1 MTLMREDKK
10 FSLDFI
16 IYHFSFILE
25 KDRKAVYCSRV
36 KAVECRTACPCQIDR
51 VKMLREIME
60 TFYSVRSGIKK
71 PFLVIHQHWLPSCFR
86 LRSELAHYKEKV
98 EQIWRSTLEN
108 VVRWSLSFGAEKSLE
123 YLTWKLTVGGNYSG
137 DIQRNKLQAVAL
149 MKRKTFSM

>member
-1 MTLMREDKK
+1 MTLMREDK

-16 IYHFSFILE
+16 IYHFSFILG
-25 KDRKAVYCSRV
+25 KDRKAVYSSRV

-86 LRSELAHYKEKV
+86 LRSELAHDEEKV
-98 EQIWRSTLEN
+98 EQIWRSALEN
-108 VVRWSLSFGAEKSLE
+108 VVRWSLSFGAEKSLK
-123 YLTWKLTVGGNYSG
+123 YLTWQLTVVDNCSG

-149 MKRKTFSM
+149 MESKTFSV